1 MCGVIIRT
9 TARALTCGRVN
20 PLGAK
25 GIGELALVGVAPAI
39 ANAVFNATGKRVRE
53 LPHYSGEI
61 AVTNQPSNACKS
73 GYTGMRSNRRKD
85 TYAVNQERQVEK
97 SSAIVGSPAAG

>member
-1 MCGVIIRT
+1 MCSVIIST
-9 TARALTCGRVN
+9 TAQAVTCGRVN
-20 PLGAK
+20 PQRDRRTCSGWGRA
-25 GIGELALVGVAPAI
+25 AI